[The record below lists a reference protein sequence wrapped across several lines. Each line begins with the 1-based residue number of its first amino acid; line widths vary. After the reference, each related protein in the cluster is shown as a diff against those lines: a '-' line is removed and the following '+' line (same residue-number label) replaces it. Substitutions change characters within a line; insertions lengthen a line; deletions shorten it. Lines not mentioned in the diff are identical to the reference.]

1 MRFIFLTNHYSQPI
15 KKELAQFHSQ
25 VRNCEVNLKVMDSQ
39 YSISQGI
46 VLTAVGSFDRVEN
59 GALKSRR
66 FVQTF
71 FLEAQTPNS
80 YSIRNDML
88 RYLNET
94 PKTVVI
100 AKEEAKPHAVPAP
113 TTATNGTESH
123 TPAAVTPAAESN
135 GEAKKPQQQPQEKKK
150 PAATGTT
157 AATAASPTAARKGRQ
172 NRKGDDKPRRE
183 TKTDEQP
190 QVKSSKPATWAN
202 VVSGNAVAGTPPA
215 VEQPKPKAAPRQHAQ
230 PAQQQSQQP
239 QQPKLIKDKKPKQE
253 SGFSLYVGN
262 LPFESSTEQV
272 YNLFAKYGTIKEVV
286 LKRGYGFVEFMSLD
300 DMKKALD
307 AFEASPVSLP
317 LTRVTHPS
325 DT

>member
-15 KKELAQFHSQ
+15 KKELAHFHSQ

-113 TTATNGTESH
+113 TAATNGTPATS
-123 TPAAVTPAAESN
+123 TCLARTSSAAPAAAWACFASSSLRRRFCSLCNWSMRWSSEPLSAGA
-135 GEAKKPQQQPQEKKK
+135 G
-150 PAATGTT
+150 
-157 AATAASPTAARKGRQ
+157 AASLRAR
-172 NRKGDDKPRRE
+172 
-183 TKTDEQP
+183 
-190 QVKSSKPATWAN
+190 
-202 VVSGNAVAGTPPA
+202 
-215 VEQPKPKAAPRQHAQ
+215 
-230 PAQQQSQQP
+230 
-239 QQPKLIKDKKPKQE
+239 
-253 SGFSLYVGN
+253 
-262 LPFESSTEQV
+262 SSTS
-272 YNLFAKYGTIKEVV
+272 
-286 LKRGYGFVEFMSLD
+286 R
-300 DMKKALD
+300 
-307 AFEASPVSLP
+307 
-317 LTRVTHPS
+317 
-325 DT
+325 